1 VDVLVLA
8 IGFKVLDVDAGTYT
22 ITGSD
27 GRSLA
32 DFWRENRMQAYERV
46 SIPRFPNFF
55 CFDGNGD
62 VCCGRPARS
71 RRSCVAAASR
81 STSISS
87 PRS

>member
-32 DFWRENRMQAYERV
+32 DFWRENRMQAYEL
-46 SIPRFPNFF
+46 SAS
-55 CFDGNGD
+55 
-62 VCCGRPARS
+62 PAS
-71 RRSCVAAASR
+71 PTSSASTATAMSAAAGQHDR
-81 STSISS
+81 GG
-87 PRS
+87 PA